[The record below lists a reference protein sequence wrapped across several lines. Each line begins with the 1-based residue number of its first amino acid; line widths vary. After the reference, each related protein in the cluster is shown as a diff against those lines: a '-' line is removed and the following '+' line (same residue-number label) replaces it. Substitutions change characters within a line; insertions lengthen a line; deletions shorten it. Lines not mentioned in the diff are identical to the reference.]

1 MTFNQILDR
10 DVPTI
15 KSHTQEWARQG
26 VCAPVAVF
34 YKHEAIAGQ
43 STACNHN
50 MEADGWIPAGFEIPN
65 NIPYEAYWRF
75 LSNRL
80 QSTPIFA

>member
-1 MTFNQILDR
+1 MTLNQILDR
-10 DVPTI
+10 DVPAI
-15 KSHTQEWARQG
+15 KAHAQERARQG
-26 VCAPVAVF
+26 VCAPIAIF

-43 STACNHN
+43 SVACVHSR
-50 MEADGWIPAGFEIPN
+50 ESDGWITAGFEIPN

-75 LSNRL
+75 LYDRL